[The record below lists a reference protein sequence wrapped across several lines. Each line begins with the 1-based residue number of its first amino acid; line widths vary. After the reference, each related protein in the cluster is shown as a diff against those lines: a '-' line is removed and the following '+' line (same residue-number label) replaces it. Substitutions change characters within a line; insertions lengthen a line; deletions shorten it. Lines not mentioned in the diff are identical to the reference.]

1 MTFTEH
7 PTQFTA
13 EYTSHGKVIL

>member
-1 MTFTEH
+1 MNFTEH